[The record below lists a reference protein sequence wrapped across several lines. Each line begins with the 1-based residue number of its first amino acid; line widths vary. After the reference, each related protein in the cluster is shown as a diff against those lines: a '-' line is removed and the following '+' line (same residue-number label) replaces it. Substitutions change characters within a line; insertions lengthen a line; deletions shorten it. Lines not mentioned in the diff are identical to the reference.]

1 MRVQPNGSGT
11 IRVVVIADAEIVK
24 AAPGLKG
31 DIRVDDL
38 VAAGWT
44 VDGPRSSDDGA
55 LVLVLQHSFNG
66 PAEATALLSQI
77 NGTRGP
83 LHDMAVTRTGKD
95 TNSTWKLTGRL
106 EINGGLEAFA
116 DDATNTLLGGGPFSE
131 QIAARGTDLGDA
143 IGITFIAGLPGT
155 VDSTTGKTG
164 AGVITWRVPTDGTP
178 TDIATTVT
186 NVDVASS
193 ISRVGRVLVLGLL
206 VLWVLGSLFLIFMVM
221 NARNKRPRTP
231 RI

>member
-1 MRVQPNGSGT
+1 M
-11 IRVVVIADAEIVK
+11 
-24 AAPGLKG
+24 
-31 DIRVDDL
+31 
-38 VAAGWT
+38 
-44 VDGPRSSDDGA
+44 A
-55 LVLVLQHSFNG
+55 L
-66 PAEATALLSQI
+66 
-77 NGTRGP
+77 
-83 LHDMAVTRTGKD
+83 TRTGKD
-95 TNSTWKLTGRL
+95 TNSTWNLTGRL

-206 VLWVLGSLFLIFMVM
+206 VLWVLGSLFLILMVM
-221 NARNKRPRTP
+221 NARNKRTRTP
-231 RI
+231 RL